1 MPCQCLLRFDLNQ
14 GCDKIGGMKSYKLK
28 TLSQSPTISYK
39 GNLNSQQLK
48 VVKEAYGPSLVLA
61 GAGSGKTRVL
71 IYRLAYLLE
80 KGIPA
85 QNILLVTFSNKASNE
100 MINRAEIL
108 LKSSLKNL
116 WAGTF
121 HHIGNVILRK
131 EAQAIGYSPNFT
143 IADTEDAKDLIEDCL
158 EDLGFY
164 KREKM
169 FPKKGLIY
177 NIYSLAANSQ
187 EDIDEVIAKKYS
199 HIEEYTPQIKKI
211 VAGYKK
217 KKKEANIMDFTDL
230 LTNWLKVLQDKGICQ
245 KYAKN
250 FQYILVDE
258 YQDTNKLQ
266 FEILKLLSSFHKNIL
281 VVGDDAQSIYSFRA
295 ADINN
300 ILDFPKT
307 FEGTKVFKLQINYRS
322 PPPILSL
329 ANEIIRHNVNQFPK
343 DLEAIKKGGETPY
356 LVKTKDVY
364 QQARF
369 IGQRILELNREGVAL
384 KEIAILFRSR
394 FQSLEIEMELLKRNI
409 PYIVRG
415 GLRFFEQAHIKD
427 ALSYLKI
434 IINPQDELSFKRAL
448 CLQRGIGRSFAY
460 KIWEKLINEK
470 KSIST
475 VKNSLPTRQRGG
487 FGEFVSTFEALRKLK
502 SPESALRKI
511 IETYQDYCYLSFDN
525 AEERILDLEELAK
538 LASNY
543 STVKEFLLDFS
554 SFEEFKGETLLRSY
568 EKGETLALST
578 IHQAKGLEWEVVFIV
593 GLCEY
598 SFPHPKAQGCPSAL
612 EEERRLFY
620 VATTRT
626 KSILHITYPQTKYT
640 FKNGLVITRP
650 SMFLY
655 ELPNHIYEEIIVE
668 EDQGVGIL

>member
-1 MPCQCLLRFDLNQ
+1 MSVMKHYKLRTLNQ
-14 GCDKIGGMKSYKLK
+14 NPAINYAE
-28 TLSQSPTISYK
+28 
-39 GNLNSQQLK
+39 NLNSQQLK
-48 VVKEAYGPSLVLA
+48 VVKEADGPSLVLA

-85 QNILLVTFSNKASNE
+85 ENILLVTFTNKASNE
-100 MINRAEIL
+100 MTNRAELL

-131 EAQAIGYSPNFT
+131 EAQNIGYSPNFT
-143 IADTEDAKDLIEDCL
+143 IADSEDAKDLIEDCL

-164 KREKM
+164 KRGKL

-177 NIYSLAANSQ
+177 NIYSLAANSGK
-187 EDIDEVIAKKYS
+187 EIETVIAEKHP

-211 VAGYKK
+211 IGAYKK
-217 KKKEANIMDFTDL
+217 KKKKANIMDFTDL
-230 LTNWLKVLQDKGICQ
+230 LTNWLKILENREIRE

-250 FQYILVDE
+250 FRYILVDE

-266 FEILKLLSSFHKNIL
+266 FEILKLLSSSHKNIL

-295 ADINN
+295 ADISN
-300 ILDFPKT
+300 ILDFPKN

-322 PPPILSL
+322 HPPVLGL
-329 ANEIIRHNVNQFPK
+329 ANEIIKHNINQFPK

-369 IGQRILELNREGVAL
+369 IGQRILELSHEGLPL
-384 KEIAILFRSR
+384 KEMAILFRSR
-394 FQSLEIEMELLKRNI
+394 FQALEVEMELLKRNI
-409 PYIVRG
+409 PYVVRG

-427 ALSYLKI
+427 VLSYLKI
-434 IINPQDELSFKRAL
+434 IVNPQDELSFKRTL

-460 KIWEKLINEK
+460 KIWDKLVNR
-470 KSIST
+470 
-475 VKNSLPTRQRGG
+475 KNSAAAVKDSLPARQRQG
-487 FGEFVSTFEALRKLK
+487 FGDFISIFEALKK
-502 SPESALRKI
+502 IKNPEKALRKVI
-511 IETYQDYCYLSFDN
+511 DTYQDYCHLSFDN
-525 AEERILDLEELAK
+525 SDERILDLEELAK

-543 STVKEFLLDFS
+543 STIREFLLDFS
-554 SFEEFKGETLLRSY
+554 SFEEFKGETLLGSY
-568 EKGETLALST
+568 EKGENLVLST
-578 IHQAKGLEWEVVFIV
+578 IHQAKGLEWETVFII
-593 GLCEY
+593 GFSEY
-598 SFPHPKAQGCPSAL
+598 GFPHPKAQSSPAAL

-626 KSILHITYPQTKYT
+626 KSLLYITYPQTRYT
-640 FKNGLVITRP
+640 FSAGGGNGLVINRP

-655 ELPNHIYEEIIVE
+655 ELPNHVYEEIILE
-668 EDQGVGIL
+668 EDPGTGIL

>member
-1 MPCQCLLRFDLNQ
+1 M
-14 GCDKIGGMKSYKLK
+14 IGDMKSYKLK
-28 TLSQSPTISYK
+28 TLNQIPATSYK
-39 GNLNSQQLK
+39 ENLNSQQLK
-48 VVKEAYGPSLVLA
+48 VVEEAYGPSLVLA

-85 QNILLVTFSNKASNE
+85 QNILLVTFTNKASNE

-131 EAQAIGYSPNFT
+131 EAQTIGYSSNFT

-158 EDLGFY
+158 DDLGFY

-187 EDIDEVIAKKYS
+187 KDIDEVVAEKYS
-199 HIEEYTPQIKKI
+199 HIQEYAPQIKKI
-211 VAGYKK
+211 VAHYKK

-230 LTNWLKVLQDKGICQ
+230 LTNWLKVLQDKNICQ
-245 KYAKN
+245 KYAES

-266 FEILKLLSSFHKNIL
+266 FEILKLLSSYHKNIL

-300 ILDFPKT
+300 ILDFPKI
-307 FEGTKVFKLQINYRS
+307 FEGTKIFKLQINYRS

-329 ANEIIRHNVNQFPK
+329 ANEIIKHNVNQFPK
-343 DLEAIKKGGETPY
+343 DLRAIKKGGEIPY
-356 LVKTKDVY
+356 VVKTKDLY
-364 QQARF
+364 QQAKF
-369 IGQRILELNREGVAL
+369 IGQRILELNGEGTPL

-394 FQSLEIEMELLKRNI
+394 FQALEIEMELLKRNI

-427 ALSYLKI
+427 ALSYLRI
-434 IINPQDELSFKRAL
+434 IVNSADELSFKRAL
-448 CLQRGIGRSFAY
+448 CLQRGIGRNFAY
-460 KIWEKLINEK
+460 KIWDRLINEK
-470 KSIST
+470 KSIQA
-475 VKNSLPTRQRGG
+475 VKDSLPARQRTS
-487 FGEFVSTFEALRKLK
+487 FGEFVSIFEALKKIK
-502 SPESALRKI
+502 SPENALQKV
-511 IETYQDYCYLSFDN
+511 IEAYKDYCYLSFDN

-543 STVKEFLLDFS
+543 STVKEFLLGFS
-554 SFEEFKGETLLRSY
+554 SFEEFKGETLFGSY
-568 EKGETLALST
+568 EKGETLVLST
-578 IHQAKGLEWEVVFIV
+578 IHQAKGLEWEVVFII
-593 GLCEY
+593 GFCEY
-598 SFPHPKAQGCPSAL
+598 GFPHPKAQSSASAL

-626 KSILHITYPQTKYT
+626 KSLLHITYPQTKYT
-640 FKNGLVITRP
+640 FKNGLIITRP

-655 ELPNHIYEEIIVE
+655 ELPNHTYEEIILE
-668 EDQGVGIL
+668 EDRGIGIL

>member
-1 MPCQCLLRFDLNQ
+1 MLRFDLNQ
-14 GCDKIGGMKSYKLK
+14 GYDKIGDMKSYKLK
-28 TLSQSPTISYK
+28 TLSQSPIVNYK
-39 GNLNSQQLK
+39 ENLNSQQLK
-48 VVKEAYGPSLVLA
+48 VVEKAYGPSLVLA

-85 QNILLVTFSNKASNE
+85 ENILLVTFTNKASNE
-100 MINRAEIL
+100 MINRAEVL

-121 HHIGNVILRK
+121 HHIGNVMLRK
-131 EAQAIGYSPNFT
+131 EAQTIGYSSNFT

-187 EDIDEVIAKKYS
+187 KDVDEVIADKYS

-211 VAGYKK
+211 VAAYKK
-217 KKKEANIMDFTDL
+217 KKKVANIMDFTDL
-230 LTNWLKVLQDKGICQ
+230 ITNWLEILQNKDICE
-245 KYAKN
+245 KYAEN

-266 FEILKLLSSFHKNIL
+266 FEILKLLSSYNKNIL

-356 LVKTKDVY
+356 VVKTKDVY

-369 IGQRILELNREGVAL
+369 IGQRILELNSEGTPL

-394 FQSLEIEMELLKRNI
+394 FQALEIEMELLKRNI

-427 ALSYLKI
+427 ALSYLRI
-434 IINPQDELSFKRAL
+434 IINSADELSFKRAL
-448 CLQRGIGRSFAY
+448 CLQRGIGRNYAY
-460 KIWEKLINEK
+460 KIWDKLINEK

-475 VKNSLPTRQRGG
+475 IKDSLPTRQRGG
-487 FGEFVSTFEALRKLK
+487 FKEFTSIFEALRKIK
-502 SPESALRKI
+502 SPETALRKV

-525 AEERILDLEELAK
+525 ADERILDLEELAK
-538 LASNY
+538 LATNY
-543 STVKEFLLDFS
+543 STVKEFLLNFS
-554 SFEEFKGETLLRSY
+554 SFEEFKGESLLGSY
-568 EKGETLALST
+568 EKGQTLVLST

-593 GLCEY
+593 GFCES
-598 SFPHPKAQGCPSAL
+598 SFPHPKAQSNAGAL

-626 KSILHITYPQTKYT
+626 KSILYITYPQTRYT
-640 FKNGLVITRP
+640 FKNGLIITRP

-655 ELPNHIYEEIIVE
+655 ELPNHIYEEIILE
-668 EDQGVGIL
+668 EDQGAGIL